1 MSRDRAPAVPGTV
14 KGLALVSLFND
25 FASEMVY
32 PLLPAFVTLTLGA
45 GAGALAALDGAADLA
60 AAATK
65 WWSGS
70 RADRPG
76 WRKPLI
82 LTGYFSAILIR
93 PVIGAASAAWQVI
106 GFRVLDR
113 IGKGLRTPARDAMI
127 ADATLPENRGRAFG
141 FHRAADH
148 FGSIPGALIAWW
160 LLQHQ
165 VDVRRVLTLSVIP
178 GVVAGLVLLAVLR
191 GADGPSGRRA
201 AGPPDRQAAEPPSR
215 QAAEP
220 DATGRVFWVPVVALA
235 LLVLLRLPET
245 LLLLRLQDLGVP
257 VATIPLVWAG
267 LHAVRSVVSYPGGW
281 LTDHLGPRGAVAAG
295 GVAFSA
301 GIAALGSA
309 LGPVAAIAVF
319 LALGL
324 VAGLTESAERVVV
337 ARLAPRRTGRGFGVY
352 HALTGLAALPAALG
366 FGFLYQLQGGSMALW
381 ASAGGML
388 LASGWWL
395 VAARPVPL
403 PSRSEG

>member
-45 GAGALAALDGAADLA
+45 GAGTLAALDGAADLA

-70 RADRPG
+70 LADRPG

-82 LTGYFSAILIR
+82 VAGYLSAILIR
-93 PVIGAASAAWQVI
+93 PVVGAASAAWQVI

-165 VDVRRVLTLSVIP
+165 VDVRRVLTLSAIP
-178 GVVAGLVLLAVLR
+178 GVVAAVVLLVVLR
-191 GADGPSGRRA
+191 GADGQSGRRTDGP
-201 AGPPDRQAAEPPSR
+201 AGESPNPPIAQS
-215 QAAEP
+215 P
-220 DATGRVFWVPVVALA
+220 DATGRIFWVPVFALA

-301 GIAALGSA
+301 LRNDVSHSSRRARRFAISA
-309 LGPVAAIAVF
+309 
-319 LALGL
+319 
-324 VAGLTESAERVVV
+324 TSAR
-337 ARLAPRRTGRGFGVY
+337 A
-352 HALTGLAALPAALG
+352 
-366 FGFLYQLQGGSMALW
+366 
-381 ASAGGML
+381 
-388 LASGWWL
+388 
-395 VAARPVPL
+395 
-403 PSRSEG
+403 

>member
-82 LTGYFSAILIR
+82 LAGYFSAILIR
-93 PVIGAASAAWQVI
+93 PVIGVASAAWQVI

-127 ADATLPENRGRAFG
+127 ADATLPEHRGRAFG
-141 FHRAADH
+141 LHRAADH

-165 VDVRRVLTLSVIP
+165 VDVRRVLTLSILP
-178 GVVAGLVLLAVLR
+178 GMVAGLVLLVVLR
-191 GADGPSGRRA
+191 RADGPSVRRSVGP
-201 AGPPDRQAAEPPSR
+201 AGESPNRPIAG
-215 QAAEP
+215 P
-220 DATGRVFWVPVVALA
+220 DATGRIFWVPVFALA

-309 LGPVAAIAVF
+309 LGPVAAITVF

-337 ARLAPRRTGRGFGVY
+337 ARLAPRRTGRGFGAY

-388 LASGWWL
+388 VASGWWL
-395 VAARPVPL
+395 LAARPVL
-403 PSRSEG
+403 PAPRSEG

>member
-1 MSRDRAPAVPGTV
+1 MSRDRVPAVPGTV

-60 AAATK
+60 AAAAK
-65 WWSGS
+65 WWSGT

-178 GVVAGLVLLAVLR
+178 GVVAGLVLLVVLR
-191 GADGPSGRRA
+191 SAPERRTAEPSSRRA
-201 AGPPDRQAAEPPSR
+201 V
-215 QAAEP
+215 EP
-220 DATGRVFWVPVVALA
+220 DAIGRVFWVPVLALE

-281 LTDHLGPRGAVAAG
+281 LTDHLGPRGTVAAG

-337 ARLAPRRTGRGFGVY
+337 ARLAPRRTGRGFGAY
-352 HALTGLAALPAALG
+352 HAVTGLAALPAALG
-366 FGFLYQLQGGSMALW
+366 FGFLYQLQGGSMALR

-388 LASGWWL
+388 LASAWWL